1 MRDQHVQVELIDGRL
16 VVSIGVDTL
25 ATAVKHM
32 PQMDDAFDEVEGK
45 EIETEIT
52 DADKLAAAIV
62 EALDDEEE
70 DGTTLVH
77 RMLDK
82 AALRAIEGGA
92 EGILTAD
99 EKLRELK
106 RQRKAAAKAG
116 APSPQ
121 LRKTASGRRRGCGS
135 KRRLSAISK

>member
-1 MRDQHVQVELIDGRL
+1 MRDQHVNVDIVDGRL
-16 VVSIGVDTL
+16 VVSIGIDTL
-25 ATAVKHM
+25 AVAVQYM
-32 PQMDDAFDEVEGK
+32 PQLGEAFDEVEGK
-45 EIETEIT
+45 EIENEIT

-82 AALRAIEGGA
+82 AALRAIENGA

-99 EKLRELK
+99 DKLRELK
-106 RQRKAAAKAG
+106 RQRKAAAKA
-116 APSPQ
+116 ATPTP
-121 LRKTASGRRRGCGS
+121 
-135 KRRLSAISK
+135 